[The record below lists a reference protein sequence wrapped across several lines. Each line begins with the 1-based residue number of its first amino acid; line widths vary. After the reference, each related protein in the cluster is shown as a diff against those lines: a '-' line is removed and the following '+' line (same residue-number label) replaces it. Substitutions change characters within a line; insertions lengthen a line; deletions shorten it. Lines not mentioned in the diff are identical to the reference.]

1 MRKSL
6 LVGMGVGA
14 LLMYYLDPSWGRRR
28 RAELRS
34 RVDRRARQL
43 EAWRERE
50 AETRPAG
57 ADRRPRAD
65 EHEIDWMGGDSY
77 RARLMQSDRG

>member
-6 LVGMGVGA
+6 LFGVGVGA

-34 RVDRRARQL
+34 RLDRRARQL
-43 EAWRERE
+43 EAWHELEDGSRSTGT
-50 AETRPAG
+50 A
-57 ADRRPRAD
+57 RRPRAD
-65 EHEIDWMGGDSY
+65 DNEIDWMGGDSY
-77 RARLMQSDRG
+77 RARLTQSDRG

>member
-6 LVGMGVGA
+6 LVGVSVGA

-34 RVDRRARQL
+34 RLERRARQL
-43 EAWRERE
+43 ETWREGVE
-50 AETRPAG
+50 EGRPV
-57 ADRRPRAD
+57 ADDVRPDDHA
-65 EHEIDWMGGDSY
+65 IDWMEGASY
-77 RARLMQSDRG
+77 RARLMQQDRE